1 MAAGNPQAPDLE
13 RLIQRAA
20 KGDQSALVETCQRYR
35 VPVLAA
41 ALNAGVSWD
50 EAVALVGPT
59 LRLLCTQLLDEIIK
73 PSEWREQLVMQT
85 QTAARM
91 GSVDPNRSACGERSG
106 LSGIASI
113 PRLAKR
119 RAARE
124 VLRQLPLPQL
134 TCVLLKYIDGVGAAD
149 MVGVAANSQADVVGL
164 LVAANERLVGAVR
177 AAGPGDET
185 NGGSETP

>member
-59 LRLLCTQLLDEIIK
+59 LRLLCTQLL
-73 PSEWREQLVMQT
+73 L
-85 QTAARM
+85 
-91 GSVDPNRSACGERSG
+91 
-106 LSGIASI
+106 
-113 PRLAKR
+113 
-119 RAARE
+119 
-124 VLRQLPLPQL
+124 
-134 TCVLLKYIDGVGAAD
+134 
-149 MVGVAANSQADVVGL
+149 VGL